1 MLFRYVRGPEPRRT
15 NEPVARFP
23 RVPVIFH
30 SSMMAVPAITSVA
43 LSRTPKVMLTVCP
56 TICTLLLMPVTMWL
70 RCADHSLRPVMKVFQ
85 PPFVALLV
93 SMLSVFTSTSQL
105 LAAPNA
111 MPVVA
116 LANIT
121 SFPCIIISLCIYV
134 VAITEST

>member
-1 MLFRYVRGPEPRRT
+1 
-15 NEPVARFP
+15 
-23 RVPVIFH
+23 
-30 SSMMAVPAITSVA
+30 
-43 LSRTPKVMLTVCP
+43 
-56 TICTLLLMPVTMWL
+56 MWL
-70 RCADHSLRPVMKVFQ
+70 RCANHSFRPVMKVFQ

-105 LAAPNA
+105 FAAPKA

-134 VAITEST
+134 IAANKSTAASIAEELTAYSVIHIANAFNSYWDVVS